1 MRVNALTT
9 CLLAGTLLL
18 VATGPLSAQPAG
30 EPSVQGT
37 AAARVT
43 AVAGQPFGVARVELP
58 MSLSEFLV
66 SGREIHVTD
75 AAGRVSYP
83 VSQDV
88 VPTPPDEDTVEPPAR
103 GMGRRRLLQRFE
115 SALRNLSTAPQ
126 QRATGREVWFLFR
139 GTEPFQIQLSGA
151 STLALQVQ
159 PKTVSDQHADLLTGW
174 WAAYSNAAVERIVSA
189 DYPLVVETYLIS
201 MLSRRLK
208 LPYPEAAKKHLTE
221 REDEL
226 ASTLE
231 MIGGSEKLR
240 ATVLQSA
247 AAQTPGGR
255 PMASL
260 PVPQPPRWQQGPQI
274 VAPDGVVIEETARH
288 VPPECFY
295 LRFGSFSNYLWFRDL
310 SQLYGGDITDMI
322 SVRGVNDGG
331 TQLIENQLCMKL
343 TDLSRLLGATVVED
357 QAIIGTDLFLSEG
370 ASLGVMIKSK
380 NRFLLE
386 TSIGA
391 ERTSKLK
398 AEPEAKL
405 TEEKIAGHTV
415 SLLST
420 PDNRLRSFLAIDGD
434 WFFVTNSR
442 RLVERFYAVADG
454 ETSLGDTLEFQL
466 ARRLMPV
473 DRDDTL
479 FAYFSPAM
487 LRGMVGPKYQIEL
500 RRRLHSHADISLLRL
515 ARMAAAAE
523 GQPLTAIDQLVA
535 EGYLPMGF
543 GLRPDGSGPL
553 ILGDSGSGD
562 VIVDSQRGARGTFMP
577 IADMPLVSVTQE
589 EADWYQRRADYFTE
603 NWHQIDPIMVGIG
616 RSMGDDGIEQ
626 LQIHAE
632 VAPLVPE
639 KYGMVANQL
648 GPPTHAAIQFAP
660 DDIAAVQAHVV
671 SDQLGG
677 TIPPHHMFAAIK
689 DARPPEPEQLKGVLR
704 TYLALRSLPGYLGA
718 WPQPGLLDRLPL
730 GLGQGVEVEP
740 GLTRL
745 LGGLYRFQGGD
756 FSVLSFHREVL
767 AASLPEMAVV
777 ETDDQAQV
785 RVHVG
790 NLVGSEL
797 EGWANDQLHGQAAE
811 LSQAGAEF
819 LNQLS
824 EQLKLKPD
832 DADQAAQWLLAGQL
846 VCPLGGEYQRI
857 DTARG
862 EQWVSSQWDATTAAP
877 RAKAPADY
885 KAPVLQWFRGLDA
898 NLTQFEDRL
907 VVDAVID
914 TQHARPGAPAPRTKP
929 PAKTVKKAD
938 F

>member
-1 MRVNALTT
+1 M
-9 CLLAGTLLL
+9 
-18 VATGPLSAQPAG
+18 ATGGPLAAQPAAPPAG
-30 EPSVQGT
+30 SS
-37 AAARVT
+37 AARVT

-58 MSLSEFLV
+58 MSLTEFLV
-66 SGREIHVTD
+66 SERKIHVTD

-88 VPTPPDEDTVEPPAR
+88 LPTPPDEETVEPPTR
-103 GMGRRRLLQRFE
+103 GRGRRRLLQRFE

-139 GTEPFQIQLSGA
+139 GDEPFSIQLSGA
-151 STLALQVQ
+151 SNLRLQVQ
-159 PKTVSDQHADLLTGW
+159 PQADTNRHGDMLTSW
-174 WAAYSNAAVERIVSA
+174 WAAYSNAAVERIVAA
-189 DYPLVVETYLIS
+189 DYPPVIETYLIS

-208 LPYPEAAKKHLTE
+208 LPYPQAATQHLSE
-221 REDEL
+221 RENEL
-226 ASTLE
+226 SSTLE

-247 AAQTPGGR
+247 AAQVPGGR
-255 PMASL
+255 PLASL
-260 PVPQPPRWQQGPQI
+260 PVPPPPRWQQGPQI
-274 VAPDGVVIEETARH
+274 VVPDGIMIEETARH

-295 LRFGSFSNYLWFRDL
+295 LRFGSFNNYLWFRDL

-331 TQLIENQLCMKL
+331 TQRIEEQLSMKL

-370 ASLGVMIKSK
+370 ASLGVIIKSK

-386 TSIGA
+386 TSIRS
-391 ERTSKLK
+391 ERTSQQKAVPDATLK
-398 AEPEAKL
+398 DEQ
-405 TEEKIAGHTV
+405 IAGRTV

-420 PDNRLRSFLAIDGD
+420 PDNRLRSFLAIEGD

-454 ETSLGDTLEFQL
+454 ETSLGETLEFQL
-466 ARRLMPV
+466 ARQLMPV
-473 DRDDTL
+473 DREDTL

-523 GQPLTAIDQLVA
+523 SQPLTAIDQLVSA
-535 EGYLPMGF
+535 GYLPLGF

-553 ILGDSGSGD
+553 VISDPDNEGAEM
-562 VIVDSQRGARGTFMP
+562 IVDSQRGARGSFLP
-577 IADMPLVSVTQE
+577 IADVDLVSVTQE
-589 EADWYQRRADYFTE
+589 EADWYQRRAEYFSE
-603 NWHQIDPIMVGIG
+603 NWRQIDPIMVGIG
-616 RSMGDDGIEQ
+616 RDMRPDGVEQ
-626 LQIHAE
+626 LKIHAE
-632 VAPLVPE
+632 VAPLVAE
-639 KYGMVANQL
+639 KYGMLAQQL
-648 GPPTHAAIQFAP
+648 GPPTQAAIQFAP
-660 DDIAAVQAHVV
+660 DDIVAVQAHVV

-677 TIPPHHMFAAIK
+677 TIPPHHLFAAIK
-689 DARPPEPEQLKGVLR
+689 DARPPEPEQFKGVLR
-704 TYLALRSLPGYLGA
+704 TYVALRALPGYLGA

-730 GLGQGVEVEP
+730 GLGQGVDVEP

-756 FSVLSFHREVL
+756 FSVLSFQRETL
-767 AASLPEMAVV
+767 AASLPEIAVA

-785 RVHVG
+785 RIHVG
-790 NLVGSEL
+790 NLVGSQL
-797 EGWANDQLHGQAAE
+797 EGWCNDQLHAQAAE

-824 EQLKLKPD
+824 EQLKLQED
-832 DADQAAQWLLAGQL
+832 ETDQAAQWLLAGDL
-846 VCPLGGEYQRI
+846 VCPLGGDYERI
-857 DTARG
+857 ETTRG
-862 EQWVSSQWDATTAAP
+862 KQWVSSRWDDTTAAP
-877 RAKAPADY
+877 LATAPADY
-885 KAPVLQWFRGLDA
+885 KAPVLKWFRGLEA

-914 TQHARPGAPAPRTKP
+914 TQHARPGPPPPRTQP
-929 PAKTVKKAD
+929 PAKTIKRAD

>member
-1 MRVNALTT
+1 MRVNAVNAMTT

-18 VATGPLSAQPAG
+18 VSTGSVSAQTADG
-30 EPSVQGT
+30 

-58 MSLSEFLV
+58 MSLSEFLI

-75 AAGRVSYP
+75 AQGRVSYS

-115 SALRNLSTAPQ
+115 SALRNLSTAPE

-139 GTEPFQIQLSGA
+139 GSEPFRIQFSGA
-151 STLALQVQ
+151 STIALDVQ
-159 PKTVSDQHADLLTGW
+159 PKTSPAEHADLLTGW

-189 DYPLVVETYLIS
+189 DYPPVVETYLIS
-201 MLSRRLK
+201 MLSRRLN
-208 LPYPEAAKKHLTE
+208 LPYPEAAKKHLSE

-226 ASTLE
+226 TSTLE

-247 AAQTPGGR
+247 AAQDPSGR
-255 PMASL
+255 PLASL
-260 PVPQPPRWQQGPQI
+260 PVPAPPSWQDGPQI
-274 VAPDGVVIEETARH
+274 VLPDGIVIEETARH

-331 TQLIENQLCMKL
+331 TQSIENQLCMKL

-357 QAIIGTDLFLSEG
+357 QAIIGTDLFFSEG
-370 ASLGVMIKSK
+370 ASLGVVIKSK

-386 TSIGA
+386 TSIRS
-391 ERTSKLK
+391 ERSSKLK
-398 AEPEAKL
+398 SVPDATL
-405 TEEKIAGHTV
+405 TEEQIGGHTV

-454 ETSLGDTLEFQL
+454 ETSLGETLEFQL

-473 DRDDTL
+473 DREDTL

-523 GQPLTAIDQLVA
+523 GQSLTAIEQLVA
-535 EGYLPMGF
+535 GGYLPLGF

-553 ILGDSGSGD
+553 VEGHQI
-562 VIVDSQRGARGTFMP
+562 IDSQRGARGTFLP
-577 IADMPLVSVTQE
+577 IADASLVSVTQE
-589 EADWYQRRADYFTE
+589 EADWYRRRAEYFTE
-603 NWHQIDPIMVGIG
+603 NWRQIDPIMVGIG
-616 RSMGDDGIEQ
+616 RSPGENGIEQ
-626 LQIHAE
+626 LRIHAE
-632 VAPLVPE
+632 VAPLVAE
-639 KYGMVANQL
+639 KYGMLAQQL

-660 DDIAAVQAHVV
+660 DDIVAAQAHVV
-671 SDQLGG
+671 SDQLSG

-704 TYLALRSLPGYLGA
+704 TYLALRALPGYLGA

-756 FSVLSFHREVL
+756 FSVLSFQREVL
-767 AASLPEMAVV
+767 AASLPEIAVA
-777 ETDDQAQV
+777 ETDDEAQV

-790 NLVGSEL
+790 NLVGSQL
-797 EGWANDQLHGQAAE
+797 EGWANDQLHQQAAE

-824 EQLKLKPD
+824 EQLKLQPGQ
-832 DADQAAQWLLAGQL
+832 AEQAAQWLLAGQL
-846 VCPLGGEYQRI
+846 VCPLGGEYERVE
-857 DTARG
+857 TARG
-862 EQWVSSQWDATTAAP
+862 PQWVSSQWDPTTAAP
-877 RAKAPADY
+877 PANAPADY

-914 TQHARPGAPAPRTKP
+914 TQHARPGVPAPRTQP